1 MGMQGGDL
9 MADVVNFKPRAEIV
23 NEEIVDVLERW
34 LVDAK
39 EGKLT
44 GIAIAGVDI
53 DGMMRYAVPPTNET
67 ALLLAVVACIQ
78 RSLIN
83 TIEDE

>member
-1 MGMQGGDL
+1 
-9 MADVVNFKPRAEIV
+9 MADVVEFKARAQIV
-23 NEEIVDVLERW
+23 NESVVDVLERW
-34 LVDAK
+34 LADAK

-44 GIAIAGVDI
+44 GMAIAGVDT
-53 DGMMRYAVPPTNET
+53 DGMIRYAVPPTDET

-78 RSLIN
+78 RRLIN